1 MSEITKLRSRLKNAS
16 SKSTEYRMTLN
27 EARGLLKEID
37 QLMAERDAAPKVI
50 VEEKLVYK
58 EVEVSAKILDG
69 GSF

>member
-37 QLMAERDAAPKVI
+37 QLMAERDATPKVI

-58 EVEVSAKILDG
+58 DVEVAAKILDG
-69 GSF
+69 GTF